1 MVAGIRKKPPAIIIV
16 PRVAHVYQSV
26 SLYGSRYKKET
37 PCHNYNN
44 GSPKSGACPF
54 LKFFIDIHCMCI
66 YTGVSSL

>member
-1 MVAGIRKKPPAIIIV
+1 MVARIRKKPPAIIIV

-26 SLYGSRYKKET
+26 SLYGSPYKKET
-37 PCHNYNN
+37 PCHNY
-44 GSPKSGACPF
+44 SPKSGTCPF